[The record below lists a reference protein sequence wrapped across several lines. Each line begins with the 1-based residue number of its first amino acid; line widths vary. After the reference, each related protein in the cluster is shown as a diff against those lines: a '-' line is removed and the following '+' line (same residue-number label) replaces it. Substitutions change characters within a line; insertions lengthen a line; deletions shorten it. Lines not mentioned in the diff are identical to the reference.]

1 MMRMENFEPSRD
13 FVAAVMTRI
22 ERAERRAGGWG
33 LPLRPDLLRLAVT
46 ASALLGSILA
56 ANPCH

>member
-1 MMRMENFEPSRD
+1 MKMGNFEPSGD
-13 FVAAVMTRI
+13 FVAAVMSRI
-22 ERAERRAGGWG
+22 ERAERRGGGWG
-33 LPLRPDLLRLAVT
+33 RYLRPDLLRLAVT